1 MKQYIKFLK
10 FLWVILIV
18 PTLYGT
24 TDKPQFGIRQKMPSD
39 SVQFVEVVKKAL
51 GVNDINS
58 RKEAITVIR
67 EVFQDF
73 INEKQSSGE
82 GRTNVLFWNGN
93 AYLNG
98 SIPIAYN
105 FSNLRLKSKNKDYQ
119 PLQLYEIFDFKFKEM
134 YATKKIYERFP
145 LLESMIDA
153 NVNKKR
159 DQRSRFL
166 QRSKKR
172 DTLLKFWNEA
182 RKNSDSK
189 SVNKILKKYSYK
201 DHNYL
206 KPAADY
212 LISANSLGS
221 DTKNVDLNREGLLK
235 FYNEAEKKTKEFLEE
250 FRKYI
255 CVLNPGAEKSFSSDL
270 EKVDSY
276 LKEAPDL
283 CDKYKKYTDTERI
296 VQYLRKK
303 DNTQS
308 EPLYMISFLD
318 ACADCEKEIAENTNE
333 KAITILISVCP
344 FKDSRTRERPEDQ
357 TNQNFIQIQ
366 LP

>member
-1 MKQYIKFLK
+1 MIRCLK
-10 FLWVILIV
+10 GKLLIV
-18 PTLYGT
+18 LKHGPYNHITQ
-24 TDKPQFGIRQKMPSD
+24 TDD
-39 SVQFVEVVKKAL
+39 
-51 GVNDINS
+51 
-58 RKEAITVIR
+58 
-67 EVFQDF
+67 
-73 INEKQSSGE
+73 
-82 GRTNVLFWNGN
+82 GRHNNC
-93 AYLNG
+93 
-98 SIPIAYN
+98 SI
-105 FSNLRLKSKNKDYQ
+105 
-119 PLQLYEIFDFKFKEM
+119 
-134 YATKKIYERFP
+134 
-145 LLESMIDA
+145 
-153 NVNKKR
+153 
-159 DQRSRFL
+159 
-166 QRSKKR
+166 
-172 DTLLKFWNEA
+172 
-182 RKNSDSK
+182 
-189 SVNKILKKYSYK
+189 
-201 DHNYL
+201 
-206 KPAADY
+206 
-212 LISANSLGS
+212 
-221 DTKNVDLNREGLLK
+221 
-235 FYNEAEKKTKEFLEE
+235 EE

>member
-119 PLQLYEIFDFKFKEM
+119 PLQLYEIL
-134 YATKKIYERFP
+134 I
-145 LLESMIDA
+145 L
-153 NVNKKR
+153 N
-159 DQRSRFL
+159 
-166 QRSKKR
+166 
-172 DTLLKFWNEA
+172 
-182 RKNSDSK
+182 
-189 SVNKILKKYSYK
+189 LKKCMQQK
-201 DHNYL
+201 RFM
-206 KPAADY
+206 
-212 LISANSLGS
+212 
-221 DTKNVDLNREGLLK
+221 NVSH
-235 FYNEAEKKTKEFLEE
+235 
-250 FRKYI
+250 
-255 CVLNPGAEKSFSSDL
+255 C
-270 EKVDSY
+270 
-276 LKEAPDL
+276 
-283 CDKYKKYTDTERI
+283 
-296 VQYLRKK
+296 
-303 DNTQS
+303 
-308 EPLYMISFLD
+308 
-318 ACADCEKEIAENTNE
+318 
-333 KAITILISVCP
+333 
-344 FKDSRTRERPEDQ
+344 
-357 TNQNFIQIQ
+357 
-366 LP
+366 